1 MTEEEPRERERER
14 GHGDRDGAH
23 DGDTG
28 AVPRK
33 PGRAEDMSGRPD
45 AAGVPRP
52 GNDEDAPRAPGGGDT
67 VPRTPASQ
75 AAVPEPSATSRA
87 AEPNAVAS
95 TEPVLR
101 ILPLGSGLV
110 LIGLGFGLAF
120 VALRMRQGN
129 GTS

>member
-33 PGRAEDMSGRPD
+33 PGHAEDMSGRPD